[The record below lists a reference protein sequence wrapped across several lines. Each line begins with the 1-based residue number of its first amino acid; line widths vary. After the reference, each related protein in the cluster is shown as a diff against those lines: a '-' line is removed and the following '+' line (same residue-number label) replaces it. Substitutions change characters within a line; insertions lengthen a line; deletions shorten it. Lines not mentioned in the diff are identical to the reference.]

1 MKHYMLWV
9 FAYFLGSQ
17 WQILSFFLFQVSMR
31 QTAADALFYLPPMW
45 AWETLESYVII
56 LEYPKVTH
64 LTPIYITSPN
74 DTCFGNGRN
83 SESWNPKN
91 TKLKVL
97 VRFHWNFLSCVN
109 ITGTEILSSSFWPK
123 FSKANKQKS

>member
-1 MKHYMLWV
+1 MSQAYNALGFCIFSWVTMTGSKFFPFSSLYEANGSRYCFTFLLCELGKLWNLILLVLTTLKSYIWSPYM
-9 FAYFLGSQ
+9 
-17 WQILSFFLFQVSMR
+17 
-31 QTAADALFYLPPMW
+31 P
-45 AWETLESYVII
+45 
-56 LEYPKVTH
+56 
-64 LTPIYITSPN
+64 SPD

-97 VRFHWNFLSCVN
+97 VRFHGNFLSHVN

-123 FSKANKQKS
+123 LSKADKQRS

>member
-1 MKHYMLWV
+1 MKHIMLWV

-17 WQILSFFLFQVSMR
+17 WQVLSFFLFQVSMR
-31 QTAADALFYLPPMW
+31 QTAQILCFSFLLCELGKLW
-45 AWETLESYVII
+45 NLILLVLTTLKSYIW
-56 LEYPKVTH
+56 
-64 LTPIYITSPN
+64 SPYMPSPD

-91 TKLKVL
+91 TKLEVL
-97 VRFHWNFLSCVN
+97 VRFHGNFLSHIN

-123 FSKANKQKS
+123 LSKADKQRS